1 MEGIQGL
8 SDKTTN
14 KFSYSLSLPLS
25 LSLVLEPPR
34 SLSIKNRTPYQWR
47 SNSVS
52 MGCKG
57 KKIELYF
64 FGIRHSGI
72 VFTVAEWEILVSLR
86 FD

>member
-1 MEGIQGL
+1 
-8 SDKTTN
+8 
-14 KFSYSLSLPLS
+14 
-25 LSLVLEPPR
+25 
-34 SLSIKNRTPYQWR
+34 
-47 SNSVS
+47 